1 MNERDKR
8 WTAAG
13 LTIGVFLAAMEGTVV
28 ATAMPEVIL
37 DLGGEHLYALPFS
50 MYLLT
55 MTISSPLWG
64 KFSDIYGRRHIY
76 VIGVII
82 FLIGS
87 AGSGASSSMEFLIGM
102 RILQGLGAGCI
113 TPLTFTINADMF
125 AVQKRAKIQG
135 YMSAVWGFS
144 GLVGPLLGGFMV
156 DWLSWRYVFYLNIPF
171 GIIALI
177 MVSYYY
183 RDTIEKSTLKL
194 DWPGTI
200 LFTAGAA
207 LLVYGLEVWT
217 IWMVVLG
224 IISMLFSWKLEVK
237 HPFPLLPVQ
246 SLRIKIPRTAMIQ
259 NLLAGM
265 AYFGIL
271 AFLPLYVQRVEAK
284 GATTAGLVLTPMIV
298 GWTLTNIIG
307 GRLLSRISLFT
318 MIRLGFGL
326 LTIGFVTFSLFYNS
340 TIFFL
345 SGAGLIVGAGM
356 GFSML
361 GTLLVAQEYSPKNE
375 LGSSTSSVMFARTI
389 GGSIGVSILS
399 AIIAEQLNS
408 SIPALQSSFRWAYL
422 ACLLFA
428 VLAFIS
434 SFNTWIPT
442 KKTTNNRS

>member
-1 MNERDKR
+1 
-8 WTAAG
+8 
-13 LTIGVFLAAMEGTVV
+13 
-28 ATAMPEVIL
+28 
-37 DLGGEHLYALPFS
+37 
-50 MYLLT
+50 
-55 MTISSPLWG
+55 
-64 KFSDIYGRRHIY
+64 
-76 VIGVII
+76 
-82 FLIGS
+82 
-87 AGSGASSSMEFLIGM
+87 
-102 RILQGLGAGCI
+102 
-113 TPLTFTINADMF
+113 
-125 AVQKRAKIQG
+125 
-135 YMSAVWGFS
+135 
-144 GLVGPLLGGFMV
+144 
-156 DWLSWRYVFYLNIPF
+156 
-171 GIIALI
+171 
-177 MVSYYY
+177 
-183 RDTIEKSTLKL
+183 
-194 DWPGTI
+194 
-200 LFTAGAA
+200 
-207 LLVYGLEVWT
+207 
-217 IWMVVLG
+217 MVVLG